1 MVLEC
6 WWRVAASAQRGPART
21 RVTGQDHSCL
31 GASLPPQ
38 FVTCPAQPLGGGPAC
53 QGAELGDLLPHLREV
68 MVEKIECTPS
78 AVVIWACC
86 WPSGAACPA
95 CGTWS
100 SRVHG
105 SYVRQLRDLPLG
117 GRPVLIQL
125 ATRRFACLN
134 AACRKVTFAGQ
145 VDGLT
150 ARYQR
155 WSVPLAGLLSQVALE
170 LAGRAGTR
178 LAGALG
184 IAVHRNTLLRMV
196 TGLPDRQVSAAPE
209 VLGADDFA
217 LRTGHVCATVLVD
230 AATGRAID
238 ILPGREAGPLAG
250 WLKAH
255 PGARVICR
263 DRAGAYADG
272 AREGAPDAVQVAD
285 RWHLWHNL
293 AEHTAK
299 AVARHRACLKQ
310 IAAAADQPQPP
321 PEPVAAPAAESRLE
335 ARMRDQHA
343 AVQALYARGMGLRAI
358 ARELGADRK
367 TARRFAHAATGDQ
380 AIARAISPAHGPGP
394 LPAAPAPPVGRR
406 LPPRRRAARRDHH
419 PGLPRQPAHR
429 LPLPAATARRH
440 TPRRPHPPALT
451 IGEVTSWLLRRAE
464 DLNPRQQQLL
474 ADLRGHCAQLDRLAG
489 HVTSFAKM
497 MAKRTGEQHLP
508 GWLEQVD
515 ADDQP
520 ELHTFAAGIRLD
532 LAAVTAGLTLPYS
545 SGPAEGNVNRL
556 KAIKRQ
562 MNGRASLDLLRKRVI
577 HHPP

>member
-1 MVLEC
+1 
-6 WWRVAASAQRGPART
+6 
-21 RVTGQDHSCL
+21 VTVD
-31 GASLPPQ
+31 
-38 FVTCPAQPLGGGPAC
+38 
-53 QGAELGDLLPHLREV
+53 
-68 MVEKIECTPS
+68 KIECEPS
-78 AVVIWACC
+78 AVVIRARCC
-86 WPSGAACPA
+86 PAAAVCPA

-105 SYVRQLRDLPLG
+105 GYVRQVRDLPLG
-117 GRPVLIQL
+117 GRPVLIHL
-125 ATRRFACLN
+125 GMRRFLCQNTACK
-134 AACRKVTFAGQ
+134 KVTFAGQ
-145 VDGLT
+145 ADGLT

-178 LAGALG
+178 VARALG
-184 IAVHRNTLLRMV
+184 VAVHRGTLLRLV
-196 TGLPDRQVSAAPE
+196 IDLPEPAIASAPQ
-209 VLGADDFA
+209 VLGVDDFA
-217 LRTGHVCATVLVD
+217 LRRGHVYATVLVD

-272 AREGAPDAVQVAD
+272 ARDGAPAAVQVAD

-310 IAAAADQPQPP
+310 IAAAADPQPP
-321 PEPVAAPAAESRLE
+321 PEPDPAATAVLAAESRLE

-343 AVQALYARGMGLRAI
+343 AVQALAARGLGLRAI
-358 ARELGADRK
+358 ARELGVDRK
-367 TARRFAHAATGDQ
+367 TARRFAHAATCDE
-380 AIARAISPAHGPGP
+380 AVARAISRPTVLDRYQPHLHRRWNEGCRDAAVLHAEITALGYRGSLRTVYRYLQP
-394 LPAAPAPPVGRR
+394 LRTGTAPAA
-406 LPPRRRAARRDHH
+406 LPPSS
-419 PGLPRQPAHR
+419 LK
-429 LPLPAATARRH
+429 
-440 TPRRPHPPALT
+440 
-451 IGEVTSWLLRRAE
+451 IGQVTSWLLRRTE
-464 DLNPRQQQLL
+464 DLDPRQQQLL
-474 ADLRGHCAQLDRLAG
+474 AEVRGHRTQLDRLAE

-497 MAKRTGEQHLP
+497 MTKRTGAQDLAS
-508 GWLEQVD
+508 WLERVD

-520 ELHTFAAGIRLD
+520 ELHTFATGIRHDLD
-532 LAAVTAGLTLPYS
+532 AVTAGLSLPYS
-545 SGPAEGNVNRL
+545 SGVTEGNVNRL

-562 MNGRASLDLLRKRVI
+562 MYGRASLDPLRKRVI